1 MKDQSRKFKLPLKIK
16 LFITMILIL
25 PFVIELI
32 EFLRNG
38 DNFPI
43 HILNYLYK
51 FIIIVKNYIVYY
63 ATSFGLVLTVLI
75 FREGQIMNQLM
86 YEQNLIDMKKT
97 AEETKKKEED
107 LKRNEEIQKARPMFF
122 KLEGKLVLEMAE
134 KGMIFREILIMDNEN
149 YKKYHIGDKQS
160 GDKVL
165 DDVPSNFSLYGV
177 TLKDEKILYG
187 NSYDEELYLTFLE
200 KDSNSKYDYLH
211 LNFWDSINTNKLSN
225 GTKGY
230 FEDKFRILLEEFI
243 NNNIKAEIIDAENTV
258 ELIKILFDSLA
269 NDGHREK
276 ISPDKKLKVVKCVM
290 KHINLHEEI
299 FRFNISNDNVEYIN
313 GTLSGRLSSYMKV
326 NKEEL
331 LINKSY
337 KREQIINLLGKHVK
351 LLSDNKENT
360 HYNYILIDTIKFFY
374 KIFEGCE
381 IEDNYYSGLREL
393 QDTLLNSI
401 LV

>member
-1 MKDQSRKFKLPLKIK
+1 MKAQSRKFKLPLKIK

-32 EFLRNG
+32 EILRNG

-43 HILNYLYK
+43 YILNYLHK

-86 YEQNLIDMKKT
+86 YEQNLIDVKKT

-122 KLEGKLVLEMAE
+122 KLDGKLVLGMAE

-187 NSYDEELYLTFLE
+187 NSYDKEFYLTFLE
-200 KDSNSKYDYLH
+200 KDTNSKYDYLD
-211 LNFWDSINTNKLSN
+211 LNLWDSINTNKLSN

-230 FEDKFRILLEEFI
+230 FEYKFRILLEDFI
-243 NNNIKAEIIDAENTV
+243 NSIKTEIIDAENTV
-258 ELIKILFDSLA
+258 ELIKRLFDSLA
-269 NDGHREK
+269 HDGHREK
-276 ISPDKKLKVVKCVM
+276 ISLDKKLNVVKCVM
-290 KHINLHEEI
+290 EHINLHEEI

-313 GTLSGRLSSYMKV
+313 GTLSDRLSDYMKV

-337 KREQIINLLGKHVK
+337 KREQIINLLGKYVK

-360 HYNYILIDTIKFFY
+360 DYNYILIDTIKFFY

-381 IEDNYYSGLREL
+381 IEDNYCSGLREL
-393 QDTLLNSI
+393 QDKLNSI